1 MLKGLPWTNTSLLI
15 TLEITALKTYIRLTL
30 LFSPAKIG
38 FRSEKTYFAEV
49 NDDEKSLITLMAEG
63 SLLDG
68 VRTILQKRV
77 GSHPVGNAADQKK

>member
-1 MLKGLPWTNTSLLI
+1 LD
-15 TLEITALKTYIRLTL
+15 LEVK
-30 LFSPAKIG
+30 
-38 FRSEKTYFAEV
+38 KTYFPAV
-49 NDDEKSLITLMAEG
+49 NDGEKSFITLMAEG